1 MSGIIGKKL
10 GMTSLFDSKGRSV
23 GCTVIQAGPCFVTQ
37 IKDRDKDGYRA
48 IQLSFDELKSKKVTK
63 SIKGHFSLSNVDP
76 KRKIVEF
83 RNFRKEFDSKVKL
96 GMEINIDDVFN
107 ENEFLDVTSISKGK
121 GFQGVVKRHNFG
133 GVGQNTHGQH
143 NRNRAPGSIGAGST
157 PSRVFKGMR
166 MAGRTGGQKVT
177 MQNLRILKINQ
188 KDNLIYV
195 GGSVPGSKDSYVVL
209 SN

>member
-1 MSGIIGKKL
+1 MSGIIGRKL
-10 GMTSLFDSKGRSV
+10 GMTSVFDSRGRSI
-23 GCTVIQAGPCFVTQ
+23 GCTVILAGPCFVTQ

-48 IQLSFDELKSKKVTK
+48 IQLSFDDLKTNKISK
-63 SIKGHFSLSNVDP
+63 SIKGHFSTSNVIP
-76 KRKIVEF
+76 KKKVVEF

-96 GMEINIDDVFN
+96 GMEININDVFN

-121 GFQGVVKRHNFG
+121 GFQGVVKRHNFA

-166 MAGRTGGQKVT
+166 MAGQTGNSKVKVL
-177 MQNLRILKINQ
+177 NLKVVKVMSEDNILIVK
-188 KDNLIYV
+188 
-195 GGSVPGSKDSYVVL
+195 GSVPGHNNSYITVRK
-209 SN
+209 

>member
-10 GMTSLFDSKGRSV
+10 GMTSLFDSKGKSV
-23 GCTVIQAGPCFVTQ
+23 GCTVIEAGPCFVTQ

-48 IQLSFDELKSKKVTK
+48 IQLAYDDLKTNKANK
-63 SIKGHFSLSNVDP
+63 SAQGHFAKSGVTP

-96 GMEINIDDVFN
+96 GMEIKIQ
-107 ENEFLDVTSISKGK
+107 DVTSVSKGK

-166 MAGRTGGQKVT
+166 MAGRTGGEKVT
-177 MQNLRILKINQ
+177 VQNLKILKIDQ

-195 GGSVPGSKDSYVVL
+195 GGSVPGSNNTYVVL

>member
-10 GMTSLFDSKGRSV
+10 GMTSIFDSKGRSI

-48 IQLSFDELKSKKVTK
+48 IQLSFDDLKAKKISK
-63 SIKGHFSLSNVDP
+63 SIKGHFALSNVPP
-76 KRKIVEF
+76 KKKVVEF

-121 GFQGVVKRHNFG
+121 GFQGVVKRP
-133 GVGQNTHGQH
+133 VSYTHLTLPTK
-143 NRNRAPGSIGAGST
+143 A
-157 PSRVFKGMR
+157 
-166 MAGRTGGQKVT
+166 
-177 MQNLRILKINQ
+177 
-188 KDNLIYV
+188 
-195 GGSVPGSKDSYVVL
+195 
-209 SN
+209 

>member
-1 MSGIIGKKL
+1 
-10 GMTSLFDSKGRSV
+10 MTSIFDSKGRSV

-48 IQLSFDELKSKKVTK
+48 IQLSFDDLKPKKISK
-63 SIKGHFSLSNVDP
+63 SIRGHFALSNVSP
-76 KRKIVEF
+76 KKKVVEF

-121 GFQGVVKRHNFG
+121 GFQGVVKRHIFG

-166 MAGRTGGQKVT
+166 MAGRTGGEKVT
-177 MQNLRILKINQ
+177 MQNLKILKIDQ

>member
-10 GMTSLFDSKGRSV
+10 GMTSIFDSSGRSI

-48 IQLSFDELKSKKVTK
+48 IQLSFDDLKAKKISK
-63 SIKGHFSLSNVDP
+63 SIKGHFASSNVPP
-76 KRKIVEF
+76 KKKVVEF

-166 MAGRTGGQKVT
+166 MAGRTGGEKVT
-177 MQNLRILKINQ
+177 MQNLKILKIDQ

>member
-63 SIKGHFSLSNVDP
+63 SIKGHFSSSNVDP

-121 GFQGVVKRHNFG
+121 GFQGVVT
-133 GVGQNTHGQH
+133 VSYTHL
-143 NRNRAPGSIGAGST
+143 RAHET
-157 PSRVFKGMR
+157 
-166 MAGRTGGQKVT
+166 
-177 MQNLRILKINQ
+177 
-188 KDNLIYV
+188 
-195 GGSVPGSKDSYVVL
+195 
-209 SN
+209 